1 MQGGTIDDFTVTVF
15 TDRCHSGRGT
25 NKSEAKQQHESSNGI
40 ETYTGDFKPGNS
52 LMQSCQLEG

>member
-1 MQGGTIDDFTVTVF
+1 MPQWKG
-15 TDRCHSGRGT
+15 

-40 ETYTGDFKPGNS
+40 EAYTGDSKPGNS